1 MSAVAVEAGPMVPL
15 AYRVTA
21 ASRDTH
27 DTCTLELDPVGAAI
41 EPQPG
46 QFAMLYAWGVGEVP
60 ISLSG
65 LTGERLLHTI
75 RDVGAVTHA
84 LCGLGPGDDLGVR
97 GPFGNT
103 WPLVEGAD
111 HVVVAGGLGL
121 APLRPAIRALAAEP
135 ERYGR
140 VSVLYGART
149 PDDLLYPREWQI
161 WHERGL
167 DMRVTVD
174 AAAAGWDGT
183 VGVVT
188 KLVERAAFDPGSAVA
203 LVCGPEIMMR
213 FAAPGPCRARPRPGA
228 HVRLARA
235 GHEVRHRPLRP
246 LPARPDARLPR
257 RPGLR
262 LERGRAVAGGAR
274 AVSKPT
280 VAVWKFAS
288 CDGCQLSLLDCEDEL
303 LAVAEQVEIAYF
315 LEASSATV
323 EGPYDV
329 SIVEGSI
336 TTEHDAKRIQEIRAS
351 SATLIAIGACATSG
365 GIQALRNFADIDGFV
380 AAVYASPDYI
390 STLATSTPISEHVK
404 VDLELQ
410 GCPINKRQLLEAIG
424 ALLAGRKP
432 NLPSVSVCVE
442 CKLRG
447 VACVMVTRGVPCLG
461 PVTHAGCGALCPAYA
476 RGCFGCYGP
485 KETPNLPA
493 LREWWR
499 GPLGRDERTVDRAL
513 ATFNVTRF
521 GE

>member
-1 MSAVAVEAGPMVPL
+1 MVPL

-27 DTCTLELDPVGAAI
+27 DTCTLELDPLGAAI

-65 LTGERLLHTI
+65 LTGERLVHTI

-167 DMRVTVD
+167 DIRVTVD

-213 FAAPGPCRARPRPGA
+213 FASAGARRARPRPGA

-235 GHEVRHRPLRP
+235 RHEVRHRPLRP

-262 LERGRAVAGGAR
+262 LERGRALAGGAR

-280 VAVWKFAS
+280 ARRLEVR
-288 CDGCQLSLLDCEDEL
+288 LLRRL
-303 LAVAEQVEIAYF
+303 PAEPAR
-315 LEASSATV
+315 LR
-323 EGPYDV
+323 G
-329 SIVEGSI
+329 
-336 TTEHDAKRIQEIRAS
+336 RA
-351 SATLIAIGACATSG
+351 A
-365 GIQALRNFADIDGFV
+365 R
-380 AAVYASPDYI
+380 
-390 STLATSTPISEHVK
+390 
-404 VDLELQ
+404 
-410 GCPINKRQLLEAIG
+410 RRR
-424 ALLAGRKP
+424 AGRDRL
-432 NLPSVSVCVE
+432 LPRGVE
-442 CKLRG
+442 RDRRGAVRRLDRRGLDHHRARRAPHPGDPRVVDDADRDRRLRDLGRHPGAAQLRG
-447 VACVMVTRGVPCLG
+447 HRRLRGGRLRVARLHLHARHLDAHLG
-461 PVTHAGCGALCPAYA
+461 AREGRSRAAGLPDQQAPAA
-476 RGCFGCYGP
+476 RGDRRAARRAQAQPAVRLRLRRVQAARRPVRDGHARRAVPRPGDARRLRRA
-485 KETPNLPA
+485 LPG
-493 LREWWR
+493 LRARLLRLLRAEGDARTFPRCAPGGR

-513 ATFNVTRF
+513 ATFNVARF